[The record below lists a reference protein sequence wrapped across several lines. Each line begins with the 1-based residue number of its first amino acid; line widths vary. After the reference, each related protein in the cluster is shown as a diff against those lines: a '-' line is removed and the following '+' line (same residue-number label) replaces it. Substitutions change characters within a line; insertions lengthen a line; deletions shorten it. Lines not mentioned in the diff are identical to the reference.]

1 LYIINYIR
9 KETNKS
15 VYSEERM
22 ENLIIILSEEFV
34 RYIQIKLSKYNPW
47 TESFIKVDKIFFYI

>member
-1 LYIINYIR
+1 MKYR

-34 RYIQIKLSKYNPW
+34 RKMQIELSKYNPW
-47 TESFIKVDKIFFYI
+47 TESFIKVIYKYNQQ